1 MGDIYPSSSEAT
13 ISTAQTFLV
22 SAPRYKGIPPPI
34 SLLVIDCGPP
44 DDLPNGHVDYITGP
58 QVTTY
63 KAVIQ
68 YSCEETFYT
77 MSSNGKYV
85 CEADGFWTSSKGEKL
100 PPVCEPGNGRHL

>member
-58 QVTTY
+58 EVTTY

-77 MSSNGKYV
+77 MSSNGKYLLH
-85 CEADGFWTSSKGEKL
+85 GGMGGIWNLSPQG
-100 PPVCEPGNGRHL
+100 